1 MLNKGDLRF
10 ILYFAVA
17 LLLQLT
23 LVKYIQIYNWRPDL
37 LLIVLVAFALQKG
50 PNIGMTA
57 GFLVGLVQDIL
68 STQYL
73 GLTALSKTVAGFLA
87 GSLRGKFAARTEF
100 LLTLF
105 ICGLMH
111 DLIYFFINTLGE
123 NFSFQSLVVLY
134 TIPNLTYTIIIG
146 VVFSYFV
153 DVQVSE
159 ERVI

>member
-1 MLNKGDLRF
+1 LPNKIDLRF
-10 ILYFAVA
+10 LIYFIVA

-50 PNIGMTA
+50 PNLGMTA
-57 GFLVGLVQDIL
+57 GFVVGLVQDIL

-73 GLTALSKTVAGFLA
+73 GLTALSKTISGFLA
-87 GSLRGKFAARTEF
+87 GILRGKFAARTEF
-100 LLTLF
+100 LLILF
-105 ICGLMH
+105 ICGLAH
-111 DLIYFFINTLGE
+111 DFIYFFISTLGE
-123 NFSFQSLVVLY
+123 NFSFQSLFVLY

-146 VVFSYFV
+146 VVFSYFF

-159 ERVI
+159 ERVL